1 MIISDTNMAPLLLFW
16 ETNMADVTSC
26 QKDPNR
32 KLSAIT
38 RRQAPLS
45 FANFFPLF
53 FGYGNIL

>member
-45 FANFFPLF
+45 FA
-53 FGYGNIL
+53 